1 MDDGHRGFEA
11 RSSNDSPL
19 PEPLSISDD
28 AATYRPDARARPGAI
43 PSRPVEHCLP
53 VNNTAMS
60 VAIVDRH
67 SFTRECI
74 AKSLQECDEALVVSA
89 FDSCDSCFEGART
102 YDLILYHA
110 HGSETDRKS
119 LGSDE
124 RGAPFDKLLHLAPV
138 VVLSDV
144 DCPEAVLDAFE
155 SGARGYIPTTD
166 TTLGLTLEI
175 VRLVR
180 AGGTFVPPSSLA
192 LRRTSR
198 RDLPQPAAPVPAE
211 SFTPRQ
217 MAVLRHVKLGKANK
231 MIARELEM
239 SESTV
244 KIHLR
249 NIMKKMKAAN
259 RTEVACRAHAF
270 ETTHPS
276 MSAEQG

>member
-1 MDDGHRGFEA
+1 MDDGHRGREA
-11 RSSNDSPL
+11 CSPNDSPFS
-19 PEPLSISDD
+19 EPLSVSEDT
-28 AATYRPDARARPGAI
+28 ATYRFNARQNAGLV
-43 PSRPVEHCLP
+43 PSRPAKHWLP
-53 VNNTAMS
+53 VDNRAMS

-74 AKSLQECDEALVVSA
+74 AKSLQECDVALVVSA
-89 FDSCDSCFEGART
+89 FDTCDSCFESART

-110 HGSETDRKS
+110 HRSEADRRS
-119 LGSDE
+119 VGSDE
-124 RGAPFDKLLHLAPV
+124 RSAPFDKVLDLAPV

-144 DCPEAVLDAFE
+144 DCPEAILDAFE

-166 TTLGLTLEI
+166 TTLGLALEI

-192 LRRTSR
+192 LRRASR
-198 RDLPQPAAPVPAE
+198 RDLPPPAEPVPAE
-211 SFTPRQ
+211 PFTPRQ

-231 MIARELEM
+231 TIARELDM

-270 ETTHPS
+270 ETARPS
-276 MSAEQG
+276 MSAE

>member
-11 RSSNDSPL
+11 RSTDDSPL
-19 PEPLSISDD
+19 PEPLSVADD
-28 AATYRPDARARPGAI
+28 AVAYRFDARERAGLI
-43 PSRPVEHCLP
+43 PSRPTQHWSP
-53 VNNTAMS
+53 INNKPMS
-60 VAIVDRH
+60 IAIVDSH

-74 AKSLQECDEALVVSA
+74 AKSLQECDAALVVSA
-89 FDSCDSCFEGART
+89 FDTCEGCFESGRT

-110 HGSETDRKS
+110 HGGEPDRKS
-119 LGSDE
+119 MFGDE
-124 RGAPFDKLLHLAPV
+124 RGAPFDKVLNLAPV

-144 DCPEAVLDAFE
+144 ESPEAILDAFE

-166 TTLGLTLEI
+166 TTLGLALEI

-192 LRRTSR
+192 LRRASR
-198 RDLPQPAAPVPAE
+198 RDSPAPVAPVTAE
-211 SFTPRQ
+211 PFTPRQ

-231 MIARELEM
+231 TIARELDM

-249 NIMKKMKAAN
+249 NIMKKMRAAN
-259 RTEVACRAHAF
+259 RTEVACRADAF
-270 ETTHPS
+270 ETTRQS
-276 MSAEQG
+276 MAAEPG